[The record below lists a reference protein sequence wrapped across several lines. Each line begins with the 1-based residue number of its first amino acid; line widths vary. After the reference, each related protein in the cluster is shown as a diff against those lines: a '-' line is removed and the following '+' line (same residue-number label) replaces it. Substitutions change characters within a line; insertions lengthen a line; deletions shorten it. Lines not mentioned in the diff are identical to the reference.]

1 MALNRPRDPL
11 VFLNF
16 LVDLLGSRLL
26 PSMSVELPA
35 GVAALQLL
43 PSMSV
48 ELTADVAA
56 WVLRYQLPAGGLVS
70 AGSNILVALLCFLG
84 CFFGSFLGCFLAR
97 LHFVLCPPWICGWL
111 PARCPQPFR
120 VVPGGA
126 ARPSG
131 CVLARR
137 AAVLWVAP

>member
-84 CFFGSFLGCFLAR
+84 CFFGSFLGCFLGCTSSSVLRGSAAGFR
-97 LHFVLCPPWICGWL
+97 LL
-111 PARCPQPFR
+111 FR
-120 VVPGGA
+120 L
-126 ARPSG
+126 RSRNSNHS
-131 CVLARR
+131 RR
-137 AAVLWVAP
+137 EWAEKCIKNCCTVSIIVI